1 MARPDERLS
10 PQIRTSGEGLRN
22 RMANESG
29 GIRPLLIII
38 LTKMGHSSINSL
50 SFPPSL
56 PLGGGLYTWF
66 SVWNY
71 GYVDFGFLLCGF
83 WISILW
89 ILDFYFIVFFQMH
102 LLIGWPVETCR
113 DFRSF
118 IIITTVVYR
127 EVGRIHQ

>member
-56 PLGGGLYTWF
+56 PLGGIVYVVF
-66 SVWNY
+66 SLELW
-71 GYVDFGFLLCGF
+71 LRGF
-83 WISILW
+83 WISTLW
-89 ILDFYFIVFFQMH
+89 ILDFYFVDFGFLFYSFLSDASAHRMARRDLQ
-102 LLIGWPVETCR
+102 R